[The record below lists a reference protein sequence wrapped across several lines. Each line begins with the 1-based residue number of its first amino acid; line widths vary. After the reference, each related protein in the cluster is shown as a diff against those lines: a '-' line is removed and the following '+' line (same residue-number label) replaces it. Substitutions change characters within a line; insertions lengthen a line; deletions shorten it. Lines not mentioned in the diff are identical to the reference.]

1 MDLISIDNIK
11 KQYMNV
17 LAKDEKYLDILMELE
32 KKDAAAPISS
42 FKSLNPEDVPSYDNE
57 ERELQEILLDLTA
70 INNATIEIKEY
81 ADSIINQVD
90 AAVESVAKAI
100 EEENARI
107 SDINMICG
115 LNSEYNMVIPVY
127 ASDFADSESGYE
139 TLDDKTIGAELVTNE
154 EVEYSIT
161 SLSGNGLPAKT
172 YSYEILTSSGGE
184 YSSNDSYSD
193 ISYITDESDITA
205 YDYKRY
211 ITTDRSEAIDGI
223 INYDNKEIECVITLK
238 AAKACSKMKL
248 LSETKDLVIKDLET
262 SDDGINWLSRLE
274 KPIKL
279 NNTEAIYGDNSY
291 IYGTGILCFPYTT
304 FVRVTTSSD
313 TILEE
318 KIAVRTGD
326 GEAVPFSNTKSKKIR
341 LNNIK
346 LYSST
351 YKDTD
356 IESVNLLESGSV
368 DKISLFASEYIPD
381 HFNDFDE
388 YIKFYLIVNGK
399 EHEIVPANSG
409 KSGIRLIKYSEVSNP
424 ATKVDG
430 VELIEETIKDARIR
444 ISIKGYNDLETPY
457 VSNLKLCLGKDTGSI
472 YV

>member
-11 KQYMNV
+11 KQYKSV
-17 LAKDEKYLDILMELE
+17 LAKDEKYLSILTELE

-42 FKSLNPEDVPSYDNE
+42 FRSLNPEDVPSYDNE

-70 INNATIEIKEY
+70 INNATIEMKDY
-81 ADSIINQVD
+81 ADSIINKID
-90 AAVESVAKAI
+90 STVESVSKSI

-115 LNSEYNMVIPVY
+115 LNSEYNMVIPIF
-127 ASDFADSESGYE
+127 ASDFSQSDSGYE
-139 TLDDKTIGAELVTNE
+139 ALDDKSIGAKLVANE
-154 EVEYSIT
+154 EVEYEIT

-172 YSYEILTSSGGE
+172 YSYEILTSSGGA
-184 YSSNDSYSD
+184 YSSDNSYSD

-238 AAKACSKMKL
+238 ATKSCSKMKL
-248 LSETKDLVIKDLET
+248 LSETKDLVIKNLET
-262 SDDGINWLSRLE
+262 SDDGVNWLSRLE
-274 KPIKL
+274 NPIEL
-279 NNTEAIYGDNSY
+279 NNTEAVYSDSSY
-291 IYGTGILCFPYTT
+291 IYGTGILCFPNTT
-304 FVRVTTSSD
+304 YIRITVASNEIS
-313 TILEE
+313 EE
-318 KIAVRTGD
+318 KIAVRASD
-326 GEAVPFSNTKSKKIR
+326 NEAVAFPNTKSKKIR

-346 LYSST
+346 LYSSK
-351 YKDTD
+351 YRDTD

-381 HFNDFDE
+381 HFNNSEE
-388 YIKFYLIVNGK
+388 YIKYYLIINGK

-409 KSGIRLIKYSEVSNP
+409 RNGIRLIKYSEVSNP

-430 VELIEETIKDARIR
+430 VELIEETIKDARVR
-444 ISIKGYNDLETPY
+444 LSIKGYNILETPY